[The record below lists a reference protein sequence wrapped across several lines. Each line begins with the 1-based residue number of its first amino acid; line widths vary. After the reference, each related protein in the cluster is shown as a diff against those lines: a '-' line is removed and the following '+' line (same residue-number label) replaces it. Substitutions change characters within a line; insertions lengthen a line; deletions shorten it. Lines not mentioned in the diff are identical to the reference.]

1 MPDVRSIPRREI
13 PASPLTAHE
22 RAYFRAR
29 NIRICPS
36 CNLPEGSWFHQPTY
50 GGKNEFTRKWWERD
64 AHAFG
69 APIPEVVQ

>member
-1 MPDVRSIPRREI
+1 MPDLRYVPRREI
-13 PASPLTAHE
+13 PARPLTE
-22 RAYFRAR
+22 REQAYFDTR

-36 CNLPEGSWFHQPTY
+36 CNLPEGSWLHKSNTETQ
-50 GGKNEFTRKWWERD
+50 NELSRQWWERD